1 MPEGDE
7 LVALVTLLLA
17 VVTVASIVATW
28 KIAKSQEALQ
38 RQSAEDRRQMQE
50 RISLETAE
58 RHAEQRRFEQRAQL
72 IPLWE
77 YMASLRE
84 LNPKDPITP
93 QVVKTVNT
101 LELIALCKEAEIV
114 DGTVMLRAFR
124 AKYIE
129 LYEAVKKCGPLKG
142 FPHETTGENLLSQNH
157 AAIELYNCLIAERN
171 KRDRPPSLRKEQ
183 TP

>member
-1 MPEGDE
+1 MPHGDA
-7 LVALVTLLLA
+7 LVALVTLLLVLA
-17 VVTVASIVATW
+17 TVASIIATW

-38 RQSAEDRRQMQE
+38 RRLAEDQRQMQE
-50 RISLETAE
+50 RISLETSE

-72 IPLWE
+72 IPIWE

-84 LNPKDPITP
+84 IDPTDPITP

-114 DGTVMLRAFR
+114 DGTVILRAFR
-124 AKYIE
+124 DKYVE

-142 FPHETTGENLLSQNH
+142 YPNRITGEDLLSENH
-157 AAIELYNCLIAERN
+157 AATQLYCCLINERN
-171 KRDRPPSLRKEQ
+171 NRDRPTSLRR
-183 TP
+183 